1 MKQETLTIQER
12 ILFQLRE
19 LYLSCGY
26 RPYKV
31 GKFEEYD
38 LYMRNKKFLASEQV
52 LTFSDTNGKLKALKP
67 DVTLSI
73 VKNAKDDGR
82 TQKLCYTETVYR
94 VPRNAYGFREI
105 MQTGLECIGR
115 VDEYAAGEVLM
126 LAARSL
132 SAISE
137 RYVLD
142 VSDVGV
148 LSGVLAEE
156 PIGDGECA
164 RLLSLVGEKNQHG
177 LAAACAEIGVSEL
190 TTRRLS
196 ALVSAC
202 GPLQETLE
210 LVDALDLPETSRDSL
225 AGLKRM
231 GEMMAAYGIQNVNLD
246 FSVVNDMDY
255 YNGLVFRGF
264 VEGIPSG
271 ILAGG
276 RYDNLLLRMGK
287 HGEAIGFAVYL
298 DQLERLMGQKSGA
311 ETDALVLYDDTT
323 DPLVIVSASETL
335 RKQGKRFRVQREDEP
350 QMNCREVIRLTKEA
364 EA

>member
-1 MKQETLTIQER
+1 MKPETLTTQER
-12 ILFQLRE
+12 IQYELRE
-19 LYLSCGY
+19 LYLACGY

-31 GKFEEYD
+31 GKFEDYD

-73 VKNAKDDGR
+73 IKNAKDDGR
-82 TQKLCYTETVYR
+82 VQKLCYTETVYR

-115 VDEYAAGEVLM
+115 VDDYAAGEVLM

-132 SAISE
+132 QKICE

-156 PIGDGECA
+156 PIGDADCA

-177 LAAACAEIGVSEL
+177 LTSACAELGVSGR
-190 TTRRLS
+190 TAQRLLD
-196 ALVSAC
+196 LVCAC
-202 GPLQETLE
+202 GPLGETLSRVE
-210 LVDALDLPETSRDSL
+210 SLDLPQTSREAL
-225 AGLKRM
+225 AGLGRM
-231 GEMMAAYGIQNVNLD
+231 RDQLAAYGIGNVNLD

-276 RYDNLLLRMGK
+276 R
-287 HGEAIGFAVYL
+287 
-298 DQLERLMGQKSGA
+298 
-311 ETDALVLYDDTT
+311 
-323 DPLVIVSASETL
+323 
-335 RKQGKRFRVQREDEP
+335 
-350 QMNCREVIRLTKEA
+350 
-364 EA
+364 

>member
-1 MKQETLTIQER
+1 MKDILTTQER
-12 ILFQLRE
+12 IIFELRE
-19 LYLSCGY
+19 LYLGYGY
-26 RPYKV
+26 RPYQF

-94 VPRNAYGFREI
+94 VPRNAQGFREI

-115 VDEYAAGEVLM
+115 VDDYAAGEVLM

-132 SAISE
+132 QTISE

-156 PIGDGECA
+156 PIGDAECA
-164 RLLSLVGEKNQHG
+164 RLLSLVSEKNQHG
-177 LAAACAEIGVSEL
+177 IADACAQMGLSEQ
-190 TTRRLS
+190 TAQRLN
-196 ALVSAC
+196 ALVLAC
-202 GPLQETLE
+202 GPLGETLARVE
-210 LVDALDLPETSRDSL
+210 LLDLPDTSREAL
-225 AGLKRM
+225 AGLRRM
-231 GEMMAAYGIQNVNLD
+231 SAMLAAYGIANVNLD

-264 VEGIPSG
+264 VEGVPAGVLS
-271 ILAGG
+271 GG
-276 RYDNLLLRMGK
+276 RYDNLLSRMGK

-298 DQLERLMGQKSGA
+298 DQLERFHAAKPA
-311 ETDALVLYDDTT
+311 YDADALVLYDDKT
-323 DPLVIVSASETL
+323 DPLAIVRTTEQL
-335 RKQGKRFRVQREDEP
+335 RARGLRCRVQREEEP
-350 QMNCREVIRLTKEA
+350 CPACREIVRLTKGA
-364 EA
+364 RV

>member
-1 MKQETLTIQER
+1 MKPETLTNQER
-12 ILFQLRE
+12 IGFELRE
-19 LYLSCGY
+19 LYLGCGY

-115 VDEYAAGEVLM
+115 VDDYAAGEVLM

-132 SAISE
+132 ERISA

-156 PIGDGECA
+156 PIGDADCA
-164 RLLSLVGEKNQHG
+164 RLLSLVGEKNLHG
-177 LAAACAEIGVSEL
+177 LVAACAEMGVSQITQDRL
-190 TTRRLS
+190 T
-196 ALVSAC
+196 ALVASC
-202 GPLQETLE
+202 GPLKETLDC
-210 LVDALDLPETSRDSL
+210 VDALDLPETSREAL
-225 AGLKRM
+225 AGLRRM
-231 GEMMAAYGIQNVNLD
+231 SDMLTAYGVGNVNLD

-264 VEGIPSG
+264 VEGIPAG

-298 DQLERLMGQKSGA
+298 DQLERLAAAKPAYQT
-311 ETDALVLYDDTT
+311 EALVLYDDAT
-323 DPLVIVSASETL
+323 DPLEIVRATEAL
-335 RKQGKRFRVQREDEP
+335 RARGMSFRVQREEEP
-350 QMNCREVIRLTKEA
+350 CPTCREIVRLTKERDA
-364 EA
+364 

>member
-1 MKQETLTIQER
+1 MKPETLTNQER
-12 ILFQLRE
+12 IGFELRE
-19 LYLSCGY
+19 LYLGCGY

-105 MQTGLECIGR
+105 MQAGLECIGR
-115 VDEYAAGEVLM
+115 VDDYAAGEVLM

-132 SAISE
+132 QKISA

-156 PIGDGECA
+156 PIGDSECA
-164 RLLSLVGEKNQHG
+164 RLLSLVGEKNLHG
-177 LAAACAEIGVSEL
+177 LASACAELGVSQITQDRL
-190 TTRRLS
+190 T
-196 ALVSAC
+196 ALVAAC
-202 GPLQETLE
+202 GPLKETLDC
-210 LVDALDLPETSRDSL
+210 VDALDLPETSREAL
-225 AGLKRM
+225 AGLRRM
-231 GEMMAAYGIQNVNLD
+231 SDMLTAYGIGSVNLD

-264 VEGIPSG
+264 VEGIPAG

-298 DQLERLMGQKSGA
+298 DQLERLAAAKPAYQT
-311 ETDALVLYDDTT
+311 EALVLYDDAT
-323 DPLVIVSASETL
+323 DPLEIVRATEAL
-335 RKQGKRFRVQREDEP
+335 RARGMSFRVQREEEP
-350 QMNCREVIRLTKEA
+350 CPTCREIVRLTKERDA
-364 EA
+364 

>member
-1 MKQETLTIQER
+1 MKQGTLTTQER
-12 ILFQLRE
+12 IGLALRE
-19 LYLSCGY
+19 LYMACGY

-38 LYMRNKKFLASEQV
+38 LYMRNKKFLVSEQV

-67 DVTLSI
+67 DVTISI

-82 TQKLCYTETVYR
+82 MQKLCYTETVYR
-94 VPRNAYGFREI
+94 VPHNAYGFREI

-115 VDEYAAGEVLM
+115 VDDYAAGEVLM

-132 SAISE
+132 ETISS

-156 PIGDGECA
+156 SIGDVECA
-164 RLLSLVGEKNQHG
+164 RLLSLVGEKNLHG
-177 LAAACAEIGVSEL
+177 LNTLCTELDVSSR
-190 TTRRLS
+190 TAKRLS

-202 GPLQETLE
+202 GPLKQTLTAAE
-210 LVDALDLPETSRDSL
+210 SLDLPEESREAL
-225 AGLKRM
+225 AGLRRM
-231 GEMMAAYGIQNVNLD
+231 SDMLDAYQITNVNLD

-271 ILAGG
+271 VLAGG

-298 DQLERLMGQKSGA
+298 DQLERLTGTKPA
-311 ETDALVLYDDTT
+311 IETDALVLYDEST
-323 DPLVIVSASETL
+323 DPLEIVRETESL
-335 RKQGKRFRVQREDEP
+335 RARGLSYRVQREEEP
-350 QMNCREVIRLTKEA
+350 CPNCREIVRLTKETNA
-364 EA
+364 

>member
-1 MKQETLTIQER
+1 MKPDTLTLQER
-12 ILFQLRE
+12 IVFELRE
-19 LYLSCGY
+19 LYQSSGY

-73 VKNAKDDGR
+73 VKNAKDDGL

-115 VDEYAAGEVLM
+115 VDDYAAGEVLM

-132 SAISE
+132 NRISE

-164 RLLSLVGEKNQHG
+164 KLLSLAGEKNLHG
-177 LAAACAEIGVSEL
+177 IAAACAELGISAL
-190 TTRRLS
+190 TQERLT

-202 GPLQETLE
+202 GPLKETLLRVE
-210 LVDALDLPETSRDSL
+210 TLDLPQTSREAL
-225 AGLKRM
+225 AGLRRM
-231 GEMMAAYGIQNVNLD
+231 SDMLEAYQIKNVNLD

-264 VEGIPSG
+264 VEGIPTG
-271 ILAGG
+271 VLAGG

-298 DQLERLMGQKSGA
+298 DQLEHYLSTKSA
-311 ETDALVLYDDTT
+311 QDVDALVLYDDST
-323 DPLVIVSASETL
+323 DPIAIVRETESL
-335 RKQGKRFRVQREDEP
+335 RARGLRYRVQREEEP
-350 QMNCREVIRLTKEA
+350 CFACREIVRLNKEA
-364 EA
+364 NA

>member
-1 MKQETLTIQER
+1 MKPETLTTQER
-12 ILFQLRE
+12 IVFELRE
-19 LYLSCGY
+19 LYLGYGY

-73 VKNAKDDGR
+73 IKNAKDDGR
-82 TQKLCYTETVYR
+82 AQKLCYTETVYR

-105 MQTGLECIGR
+105 LQTGLECIGR
-115 VDEYAAGEVLM
+115 VDDYAAGEVLM

-132 SAISE
+132 ERICE

-156 PIGDGECA
+156 PIGDADCA
-164 RLLSLVGEKNQHG
+164 RLLSLVGEKNLHG
-177 LAAACAEIGVSEL
+177 LSAACAEMDVSQITSERL
-190 TTRRLS
+190 TK
-196 ALVSAC
+196 LVAAC
-202 GPLQETLE
+202 GPLDETLDRVE
-210 LVDALDLPETSRDSL
+210 LLDLPETSREAL
-225 AGLKRM
+225 AGLRRM
-231 GEMMAAYGIQNVNLD
+231 SDMLTAYGVGNVNLD

-264 VEGIPSG
+264 VEGIPAG

-298 DQLERLMGQKSGA
+298 DQLERLASAKPAYQT
-311 ETDALVLYDDTT
+311 EALVLYDDQT
-323 DPLVIVSASETL
+323 DPLEIVRATEEL
-335 RKQGKRFRVQREDEP
+335 RARGVSFRVQREEEP
-350 QMNCREVIRLTKEA
+350 CPTCREIVRLTKGA
-364 EA
+364 SV

>member
-1 MKQETLTIQER
+1 MKPETMTTQER
-12 ILFQLRE
+12 IGFELRE

-82 TQKLCYTETVYR
+82 TQKLCYSETVYR

-105 MQTGLECIGR
+105 VQTGLECIGR
-115 VDEYAAGEVLM
+115 VDDYAAGEVLM

-132 SAISE
+132 EKISA

-164 RLLSLVGEKNQHG
+164 KLLSLVGEKNLHG
-177 LAAACAEIGVSEL
+177 LADACAEMGVSAL
-190 TTRRLS
+190 TQERL
-196 ALVSAC
+196 AKLVTAC
-202 GPLQETLE
+202 GPLKETLARVE
-210 LVDALDLPETSRDSL
+210 SLDLPQTSREAL

-231 GEMMAAYGIQNVNLD
+231 SDMLGVYGIGNVNLD

-264 VEGIPSG
+264 VEGIPAG

-298 DQLERLMGQKSGA
+298 DQLERLSGA
-311 ETDALVLYDDTT
+311 KPAHEAEALVLYDDAT
-323 DPLVIVSASETL
+323 DPLEIVRATETL
-335 RKQGKRFRVQREDEP
+335 RARGLSFRVQREEEP
-350 QMNCREVIRLTKEA
+350 CPNCREIVRLTKEA
-364 EA
+364 NA

>member
-1 MKQETLTIQER
+1 MKPETLTNQER
-12 ILFQLRE
+12 IGFELRE

-73 VKNAKDDGR
+73 VKNAKDDGH

-115 VDEYAAGEVLM
+115 VDDYAAGEVLI

-132 SAISE
+132 SRISE

-164 RLLSLVGEKNQHG
+164 RLLSLVGEKNLHG
-177 LAAACAEIGVSEL
+177 LSAACAELGVTKATANL
-190 TTRRLS
+190 LA

-202 GPLQETLE
+202 GPLGETLDRVE
-210 LVDALDLPETSRDSL
+210 ALDLPEMSREAL
-225 AGLKRM
+225 LGLRRM
-231 GEMMAAYGIQNVNLD
+231 SDMLSADGISQVNLD

-271 ILAGG
+271 VLSGG
-276 RYDNLLLRMGK
+276 RYDNLLARMGK
-287 HGEAIGFAVYL
+287 SGEAIGFAVYI
-298 DQLERLMGQKSGA
+298 DQITRFLEHRPDYDL
-311 ETDALVLYDDTT
+311 DALVLYDDAT
-323 DPLVIVSASETL
+323 DPEELIDTAEAL
-335 RKQGKRFRVQREDEP
+335 RQKGLRVRVQREAES
-350 QMNCREVIRLTKEA
+350 QLTSREVIWLGKEA
-364 EA
+364 RA

>member
-1 MKQETLTIQER
+1 MRQETLTTQER
-12 ILFQLRE
+12 VLFELRE
-19 LYLSCGY
+19 LYLGYGY

-115 VDEYAAGEVLM
+115 VDDYAAGEVLM

-132 SAISE
+132 DAISVS
-137 RYVLD
+137 YVLD

-156 PIGDGECA
+156 PIGDNECA
-164 RLLSLVGEKNQHG
+164 RLLSLVGEKNLHG
-177 LAAACAEIGVSEL
+177 LRAACAEIGVSSL
-190 TTRRLS
+190 TEQRLT
-196 ALVSAC
+196 ALVCAC
-202 GPLQETLE
+202 GPLEETLE
-210 LVDALDLPETSRDSL
+210 HVDALDLPETSREAL

-231 GEMMAAYGIQNVNLD
+231 SGMLAAYGIKNVNLD

-298 DQLERLMGQKSGA
+298 DQLERLSSAKSGNEA
-311 ETDALVLYDDTT
+311 DAIVVYDDATN
-323 DPLVIVSASETL
+323 PLSIVRATEEL
-335 RKQGKRFRVQREDEP
+335 RARGLRFRVQREEP
-350 QMNCREVIRLTKEA
+350 LDCREVIRLNGEGNA
-364 EA
+364 

>member
-1 MKQETLTIQER
+1 MKPETLTTQER
-12 ILFQLRE
+12 IVFELRE
-19 LYLSCGY
+19 LYLGCGY

-67 DVTLSI
+67 DVTLYI

-105 MQTGLECIGR
+105 LQTGLECIGR
-115 VDEYAAGEVLM
+115 VDDYAAGEVLM

-132 SAISE
+132 ERICA

-156 PIGDGECA
+156 PIGDADCA
-164 RLLSLVGEKNQHG
+164 RLLSLVGEKNLHG
-177 LAAACAEIGVSEL
+177 LSAACAEMGVSQITSERL
-190 TTRRLS
+190 TK
-196 ALVSAC
+196 LVSAC
-202 GPLQETLE
+202 GPLQETLDRVE
-210 LVDALDLPETSRDSL
+210 LLDLPETSLEAL
-225 AGLKRM
+225 AGLRRM
-231 GEMMAAYGIQNVNLD
+231 SDMLTAYGIGNVNLD

-264 VEGIPSG
+264 VEGIPAG

-298 DQLERLMGQKSGA
+298 DQLERLASAKPAYQT
-311 ETDALVLYDDTT
+311 EALVLYDDQT
-323 DPLVIVSASETL
+323 DPLEIVRATEAL
-335 RKQGKRFRVQREDEP
+335 RARGMSFRVQREDEP
-350 QMNCREVIRLTKEA
+350 CPTCREIVRLTKEA
-364 EA
+364 KA

>member
-1 MKQETLTIQER
+1 MKPETLTNQER
-12 ILFQLRE
+12 IGFELRE
-19 LYLSCGY
+19 LYLSCGH

-38 LYMRNKKFLASEQV
+38 LYMRNKKVLASEQV

-115 VDEYAAGEVLM
+115 VDDYAAGEVLM

-132 SAISE
+132 QKISA

-156 PIGDGECA
+156 PIGDADCA
-164 RLLSLVGEKNQHG
+164 RLLSLVDEKNLHG
-177 LAAACAEIGVSEL
+177 LAAACAELGVSPITQNRL
-190 TTRRLS
+190 T
-196 ALVSAC
+196 ALVVAC
-202 GPLQETLE
+202 GPLKETLDCVE
-210 LVDALDLPETSRDSL
+210 LIDLPETSREAL
-225 AGLKRM
+225 AGLRRM
-231 GEMMAAYGIQNVNLD
+231 SDMLAAYGIGGVNLD

-264 VEGIPSG
+264 VEGIPAG

-298 DQLERLMGQKSGA
+298 DQLERLASAKPAYQT
-311 ETDALVLYDDTT
+311 EALVLYDDQT
-323 DPLVIVSASETL
+323 DPLEIVRATEAL
-335 RKQGKRFRVQREDEP
+335 RAHGVSFRVQREEEP
-350 QMNCREVIRLTKEA
+350 CPNCREIVRLTKKTEG
-364 EA
+364 

>member
-1 MKQETLTIQER
+1 MKPETLTTQER
-12 ILFQLRE
+12 ILFELRE
-19 LYLSCGY
+19 LYLDYGY

-73 VKNAKDDGR
+73 IKNVKDDGR
-82 TQKLCYTETVYR
+82 AQKLCYTETVYR
-94 VPRNAYGFREI
+94 VPRNAHGFREI

-115 VDEYAAGEVLM
+115 VDDYAAGEVLM

-132 SAISE
+132 QRISE

-156 PIGDGECA
+156 PIGDADCA
-164 RLLSLVGEKNQHG
+164 RLLALVGEKNQHG
-177 LAAACAEIGVSEL
+177 LAALCAELGVSE
-190 TTRRLS
+190 RAKGRLS

-202 GPLQETLE
+202 GPLDETLRRVE
-210 LVDALDLPETSRDSL
+210 ALDLPQTSREAL
-225 AGLKRM
+225 RGLRRVSGM
-231 GEMMAAYGIQNVNLD
+231 LEAYGIGGVNLD

-264 VEGIPSG
+264 VEGIPAG
-271 ILAGG
+271 VLAGG
-276 RYDNLLLRMGK
+276 RYDNLLARMGK
-287 HGEAIGFAVYL
+287 RGEAIGFAVYL
-298 DQLERLMGQKSGA
+298 DQLERFVEQKPA
-311 ETDALVLYDDTT
+311 FEADVLVLYGEETS
-323 DPLVIVSASETL
+323 PLEIVSAAESL
-335 RKQGKRFRVQREDEP
+335 RAQGLRIRVQREEEASLV
-350 QMNCREVIRLTKEA
+350 CRETIRLNQEGNA
-364 EA
+364 

>member
-12 ILFQLRE
+12 ILFELRE
-19 LYLSCGY
+19 LYLESGY

-52 LTFSDTNGKLKALKP
+52 LSFSDTNGKLKALKP

-73 VKNAKDDGR
+73 VKNAKDDGI

-115 VDEYAAGEVLM
+115 VDDYAAGEVLM

-132 SAISE
+132 SAISAN
-137 RYVLD
+137 YVLD

-156 PIGDGECA
+156 PIGDSECA
-164 RLLSLVGEKNQHG
+164 RLLSLVGEKNLHG
-177 LAAACAEIGVSEL
+177 LTAACAELGVSDL
-190 TTRRLS
+190 TARRLTS
-196 ALVSAC
+196 LVSAC
-202 GPLQETLE
+202 GPLQETLSA
-210 LVDALDLPETSRDSL
+210 VDALDLPEASREAL
-225 AGLKRM
+225 AGLGRM
-231 GEMMAAYGIQNVNLD
+231 SAMLAAYGVEHVNLD

-298 DQLERLMGQKSGA
+298 DQLERFTAQKPA
-311 ETDALVLYDDTT
+311 FETDALVVYDDDT
-323 DPLVIVSASETL
+323 DPLVIIAATEAL
-335 RKQGKRFRVQREDEP
+335 RQQGKRFRVQRAEEP
-350 QMNCREVIRLTKEA
+350 QMNCRETVLLTKGVNA
-364 EA
+364 

>member
-1 MKQETLTIQER
+1 MKPETLTTQER
-12 ILFQLRE
+12 ILFSLRE
-19 LYLSCGY
+19 LYLSYGY

-31 GKFEEYD
+31 GKFEDYD

-82 TQKLCYTETVYR
+82 VQKLCYTETVYR

-115 VDEYAAGEVLM
+115 VDDYAAGEVLM
-126 LAARSL
+126 LAAQSL
-132 SAISE
+132 NLISE

-164 RLLSLVGEKNQHG
+164 RLLSLVGEKNLHD
-177 LAAACAEIGVSEL
+177 LAAACSAIGVTER
-190 TTRRLS
+190 TAERLA
-196 ALVSAC
+196 ALVCAV
-202 GPLQETLE
+202 GPLKETLSRVE
-210 LVDALDLPETSRDSL
+210 SLDLPQTSRDAL
-225 AGLKRM
+225 AGLSRIS
-231 GEMMAAYGIQNVNLD
+231 EMLEAYGIQNVNLD

-264 VEGIPSG
+264 VEGIPAG
-271 ILAGG
+271 VLAGG

-287 HGEAIGFAVYL
+287 HAEAIGFAVYL
-298 DQLERLMGQKSGA
+298 DQLERYMEAKPA
-311 ETDALVLYDDTT
+311 YETEALVLYDDSTSPIT
-323 DPLVIVSASETL
+323 IVRETEAL
-335 RKQGKRFRVQREDEP
+335 RARGVSFRVQREEEP
-350 QMNCREVIRLTKEA
+350 CSSCREILRLTKETDA
-364 EA
+364 

>member
-1 MKQETLTIQER
+1 MNPATLNTQER
-12 ILFQLRE
+12 ILYELRE
-19 LYLSCGY
+19 LYFGYGY

-52 LTFSDTNGKLKALKP
+52 LSFSDTNGRLKALKP

-82 TQKLCYTETVYR
+82 VQKLCYTETVYR

-115 VDEYAAGEVLM
+115 VDDYAAAEVLM

-132 SAISE
+132 ERISPD
-137 RYVLD
+137 YLLD
-142 VSDVGV
+142 VSNVGV

-156 PIGDGECA
+156 SVGDA
-164 RLLSLVGEKNQHG
+164 DSAKLLAAIGEKNLHG
-177 LAAACAEIGVSEL
+177 LDALCAQLAISNQTREL
-190 TTRRLS
+190 LG

-202 GPLQETLE
+202 GPLEDTLARVEQLNLPQSSRAALAE
-210 LVDALDLPETSRDSL
+210 LR
-225 AGLKRM
+225 RM
-231 GEMMAAYGIQNVNLD
+231 STMLAAYGVTNVNLD

-264 VEGIPSG
+264 VEGIPAGVLS
-271 ILAGG
+271 GG
-276 RYDNLLLRMGK
+276 RYDNLLSRMGK

-298 DQLERLMGQKSGA
+298 DQLERFMEQQA
-311 ETDALVLYDDTT
+311 DYETDALVLYDEET
-323 DPLVIVSASETL
+323 DPLEIVRAAEAL
-335 RKQGKRFRVQREDEP
+335 RARGLSVRVQRAEEP
-350 QMNCREVIRLTKEA
+350 RPRCRETVYPGKEA
-364 EA
+364 KA

>member
-1 MKQETLTIQER
+1 MKPDTLTTQER
-12 ILFQLRE
+12 IVFELRE
-19 LYLSCGY
+19 LYQSYGY

-115 VDEYAAGEVLM
+115 VDDYAAGEVLI

-132 SAISE
+132 SRISE

-164 RLLSLVGEKNQHG
+164 RLLSLVGEKNLHG
-177 LAAACAEIGVSEL
+177 LSAACAEFGVTKATANL
-190 TTRRLS
+190 LA

-202 GPLQETLE
+202 GPLGETLDRVE
-210 LVDALDLPETSRDSL
+210 ALDLPEMSREAL
-225 AGLKRM
+225 LGLRRM
-231 GEMMAAYGIQNVNLD
+231 SDMLSADGISQVNLD

-298 DQLERLMGQKSGA
+298 DQLDRLSSAKPA
-311 ETDALVLYDDTT
+311 IENEALVLYDDAT
-323 DPLVIVSASETL
+323 DPQEIIRAANAL
-335 RKQGKRFRVQREDEP
+335 RARGLRCRVQREDEP
-350 QMNCREVIRLTKEA
+350 CPTCLEIVRLTKEIDT
-364 EA
+364 

>member
-1 MKQETLTIQER
+1 MKKATLSTQER
-12 ILFQLRE
+12 IMFELRE
-19 LYLSCGY
+19 LYLGYGY

-38 LYMRNKKFLASEQV
+38 FYMRNKKFLASERV
-52 LTFSDTNGKLKALKP
+52 LSFSDTNGKLKALKP

-82 TQKLCYTETVYR
+82 IQKLCYTETVYR
-94 VPRNAYGFREI
+94 VPHNAYGFREI

-115 VDEYAAGEVLM
+115 VDDYAAGEVLM

-132 SAISE
+132 GRIDE

-156 PIGDGECA
+156 PIGDSECA
-164 RLLSLVGEKNQHG
+164 RLLACVGEKNLHG
-177 LAAACAEIGVSEL
+177 LDALCKELSVSTLTAE
-190 TTRRLS
+190 RLS
-196 ALVSAC
+196 SLVRAC
-202 GPLQETLE
+202 GPLGPTLE
-210 LVDALDLPETSRDSL
+210 QVESLDLPPASREAL
-225 AGLKRM
+225 AGLRRM
-231 GEMMAAYGIQNVNLD
+231 SGMLYAYGITNVNLD

-264 VEGIPSG
+264 VEGVPAGVLS
-271 ILAGG
+271 GG

-287 HGEAIGFAVYL
+287 SGEAIGFAVYL
-298 DQLERLMGQKSGA
+298 DQLERFSDAKYVY
-311 ETDALVLYDDTT
+311 EPDALVIYDDTS
-323 DPLVIVSASETL
+323 DPLEIVREAEKL
-335 RKQGKRFRVQREDEP
+335 RARGLSVRVQREDEACP
-350 QMNCREVIRLTKEA
+350 DCRRIVRLTKEDA
-364 EA
+364 V

>member
-1 MKQETLTIQER
+1 MKPETMTTQER
-12 ILFQLRE
+12 IGFELRE

-82 TQKLCYTETVYR
+82 TQKLCYSETVYR

-105 MQTGLECIGR
+105 VQTGLECIGR
-115 VDEYAAGEVLM
+115 VDDYAAGEVLM
-126 LAARSL
+126 IAARSL
-132 SAISE
+132 EKISA

-156 PIGDGECA
+156 PIGDSECA
-164 RLLSLVGEKNQHG
+164 KLLSLVGEKNLHG
-177 LAAACAEIGVSEL
+177 LSDTCVEMGVSAL
-190 TTRRLS
+190 TQERL
-196 ALVSAC
+196 AKLVTAC
-202 GPLQETLE
+202 GPLKETLARVE
-210 LVDALDLPETSRDSL
+210 SLDLPQTSREAL

-231 GEMMAAYGIQNVNLD
+231 SDMLGVYGISNVNLD

-264 VEGIPSG
+264 VEGIPAG

-298 DQLERLMGQKSGA
+298 DQLERLSGA
-311 ETDALVLYDDTT
+311 KPAHEAEALVLYDDAT
-323 DPLVIVSASETL
+323 DPLEIVRATETL
-335 RKQGKRFRVQREDEP
+335 RARGLSFRVQREEEP
-350 QMNCREVIRLTKEA
+350 CPNCREIVRLTKEA
-364 EA
+364 NV

>member
-1 MKQETLTIQER
+1 MKPETLSTQER
-12 ILFQLRE
+12 IMLELRE
-19 LYLSCGY
+19 LYLGYGY

-115 VDEYAAGEVLM
+115 VDDYAAGEVLM

-132 SAISE
+132 ERISA

-156 PIGDGECA
+156 PIGDSECVK
-164 RLLSLVGEKNQHG
+164 LLSLVGEKNLHG
-177 LAAACAEIGVSEL
+177 LAAVCAELGVSER
-190 TTRRLS
+190 TTELLRE
-196 ALVSAC
+196 LVLAC
-202 GPLQETLE
+202 GPLERTLARVE
-210 LVDALDLPETSRDSL
+210 RLDLPETSREAL
-225 AGLKRM
+225 AGLRRM
-231 GEMMAAYGIQNVNLD
+231 CDMLTSYGISNVNLD

-264 VEGIPSG
+264 VEGIPAG

-298 DQLERLMGQKSGA
+298 DQLERLAAAKPA
-311 ETDALVLYDDTT
+311 YETEALVLYDDATS
-323 DPLVIVSASETL
+323 PLDIVRATEAL
-335 RKQGKRFRVQREDEP
+335 RARGIRCRVQREEEP
-350 QMNCREVIRLTKEA
+350 CPSCREIVRLTKETNA
-364 EA
+364 

>member
-1 MKQETLTIQER
+1 MKPETLTTQER
-12 ILFQLRE
+12 IMFALRE
-19 LYLSCGY
+19 LYLSFGY
-26 RPYKV
+26 RAYKV
-31 GKFEEYD
+31 GKFEDYD

-82 TQKLCYTETVYR
+82 VQKLCYTETVYR

-115 VDEYAAGEVLM
+115 VDDYAAGEVLM
-126 LAARSL
+126 LAAQSL
-132 SAISE
+132 GLISE

-164 RLLSLVGEKNQHG
+164 RLLSLVGEKNLHD
-177 LAAACAEIGVSEL
+177 LTAACAQIGVSPR
-190 TTRRLS
+190 TTQRLS
-196 ALVSAC
+196 ELVAAC
-202 GPLQETLE
+202 GPLKETLSRVE
-210 LVDALDLPETSRDSL
+210 TLDLPQTSRESL
-225 AGLKRM
+225 AGLARM
-231 GEMMAAYGIQNVNLD
+231 SEMLEAYGIQNVNLD

-264 VEGIPSG
+264 VEGIPAG
-271 ILAGG
+271 VLAGG

-287 HGEAIGFAVYL
+287 HAEAIGFAVYL
-298 DQLERLMGQKSGA
+298 DQLERYMEAKHA
-311 ETDALVLYDDTT
+311 YETEALVVYDDLTNPLEIVRTT
-323 DPLVIVSASETL
+323 QALRARGVSV
-335 RKQGKRFRVQREDEP
+335 RVQREDEP
-350 QMNCREVIRLTKEA
+350 CPSCREIIRLTEGTRI
-364 EA
+364 

>member
-1 MKQETLTIQER
+1 M
-12 ILFQLRE
+12 
-19 LYLSCGY
+19 
-26 RPYKV
+26 
-31 GKFEEYD
+31 
-38 LYMRNKKFLASEQV
+38 
-52 LTFSDTNGKLKALKP
+52 LTFSDTNGMLKALKP

-73 VKNAKDDGR
+73 VKNAKDDGV

-115 VDEYAAGEVLM
+115 VDDYAAGEVLM

-132 SAISE
+132 NAISE

-156 PIGDGECA
+156 PIGDGECG
-164 RLLSLVGEKNQHG
+164 RLLSLVGEKNLHG
-177 LAAACAEIGVSEL
+177 LSAACEQIGVSSL
-190 TTRRLS
+190 TAQRLT

-202 GPLQETLE
+202 GPLEQTLNRVE
-210 LVDALDLPETSRDSL
+210 QLDLPEASRDSL
-225 AGLKRM
+225 SGLRRM
-231 GEMMAAYGIQNVNLD
+231 SEMLEAYGIANVNLD

-298 DQLERLMGQKSGA
+298 DQLERLSGA
-311 ETDALVLYDDTT
+311 KAGSEMDALVIYDEQT
-323 DPLVIVSASETL
+323 DPLEIVSATEAL
-335 RKQGKRFRVQREDEP
+335 RARGMRFRVQCGEEP
-350 QMNCREVIRLTKEA
+350 AAGCREVIRLSGEGKR
-364 EA
+364 